1 MWSRSFIAGKMS
13 APLWIFQNFIPG
25 VNNLRTGT
33 LSAKHI
39 SSKLLIKSRLYL
51 RAEQVRE
58 LKFQDCTL
66 LFTQGY
72 CMS

>member
-1 MWSRSFIAGKMS
+1 MAGKIS

-39 SSKLLIKSRLYL
+39 SSK
-51 RAEQVRE
+51 
-58 LKFQDCTL
+58 
-66 LFTQGY
+66 
-72 CMS
+72 